1 MIEPVKEP
9 VEEPIEEPVLEKVES
24 PELDFE
30 DMSQLSCF

>member
-30 DMSQLSCF
+30 DMS